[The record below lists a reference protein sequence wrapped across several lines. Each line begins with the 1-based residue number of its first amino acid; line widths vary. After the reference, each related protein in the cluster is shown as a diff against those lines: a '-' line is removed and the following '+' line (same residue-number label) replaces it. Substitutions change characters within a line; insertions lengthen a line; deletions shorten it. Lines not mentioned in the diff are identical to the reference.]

1 MPGDTNE
8 IAQIE
13 HLEQSERPR
22 PHNVK
27 FYVDLQTLTRSGDVS
42 EACFAMQAKRH
53 DAPGNSRRGFRGFE
67 RRCVSRRVLFNEFR
81 RCSCPLK
88 AMRIWVMAASF
99 DLGKLFLALK
109 ILVLRLKR

>member
-1 MPGDTNE
+1 MPGNTNE
-8 IAQIE
+8 TAQIE
-13 HLEQSERPR
+13 HLAQCERPR

-27 FYVDLQTLTRSGDVS
+27 FYVALQSLARYGDVS
-42 EACFAMQAKRH
+42 EARFAMQAKRH
-53 DAPGNSRRGFRGFE
+53 DTPGNSRRGFRGFE
-67 RRCVSRRVLFNEFR
+67 RRCVGRRVLFNKFR